1 MAAAVYK
8 RIENKNMRLI
18 ATGLTGTIGRKLS
31 NEVQSARIRLGDEK
45 LGDHFAHNEEPLTL
59 IHLGGIV
66 GEGKVSQNLELSER
80 INVGETIKLA
90 REVIE
95 NLGGRF
101 IHISSSHVYGPHT
114 GDLFEESPMNPQS
127 KYAEQKMRAEQ
138 ELTSHFGVEHP
149 QLVILRVFSVL
160 GWDVAS
166 FTLGGAIKR
175 ILEGSSERIA
185 SSDDVRDFMTPTSI
199 AKVIYEVAKSHEI
212 NGVFNLCTGKG
223 ISVREAVSTMVSIKN
238 FELESNQL
246 ESGFSKSPRIVG
258 SNTKILSRNLAIE
271 LAWEPANDTI

>member
-1 MAAAVYK
+1 M
-8 RIENKNMRLI
+8 RII

-31 NEVQSARIRLGDEK
+31 SDVEPARIRLGSEK
-45 LGDHFAHNEEPLTL
+45 LGDHLAYHENPLTL

-66 GEGKVSQNLELSER
+66 GEGKVSQNLEQSER

-95 NLGGRF
+95 DFDGRF
-101 IHISSSHVYGPHT
+101 IHISSSHVYGPHA
-114 GDLFEESPMNPQS
+114 GDLSEESPMNPQS
-127 KYAEQKMRAEQ
+127 NYAEQKMRAEQ
-138 ELTSHFGVEHP
+138 QLISHFGVEHP

-185 SSDDVRDFMTPTSI
+185 SVDDVRDFMTPTSI
-199 AKVIYEVAKSHEI
+199 AKAIYEVAKSHEI

-223 ISVREAVSTMVSIKN
+223 ISVREAISSMVAIKN
-238 FELESNQL
+238 FELGSNQL

-258 SNTKILSRNLAIE
+258 SNSKILSCNLTIE
-271 LAWEPANDTI
+271 LAWEPANDAI

>member
-1 MAAAVYK
+1 
-8 RIENKNMRLI
+8 MRVI

-31 NEVQSARIRLGDEK
+31 NDVQSARIRLGSER
-45 LGDHFAHNEEPLTL
+45 LGDHFTHDEDPMTL

-66 GEGKVSQNLELSER
+66 GEGKVSQNLEHSER

-95 NLGGRF
+95 DFNGRF
-101 IHISSSHVYGPHT
+101 IHISSSHVYGSHA
-114 GDLFEESPMNPQS
+114 GDLFEDSPMNPQS
-127 KYAEQKMRAEQ
+127 NYAEQKMRAEH
-138 ELTSHFGVEHP
+138 ELISHFGLEHP

-160 GWDVAS
+160 GWDVAN

-175 ILEGSSERIA
+175 ILEGSGERIA
-185 SSDDVRDFMTPTSI
+185 SADDIRDFMTPTSI
-199 AKVIYEVAKSHEI
+199 AKVIHEVAKSPEMT
-212 NGVFNLCTGKG
+212 GTFNLCTGKG
-223 ISVREAVSTMVSIKN
+223 ISVREAVSSMTSIKN
-238 FELESNQL
+238 FEIESNQL

-258 SNTKILSRNLAIE
+258 SNSKILSYNLKIE